1 MDKFDRIYDL
11 HRIFS
16 GRRTVIAL
24 EDLKDKLGGCSRST
38 VMRLIALLRDRLG
51 APVAFDRD
59 LDGYRYESAPDG
71 RAFELP
77 GLWFNAQ
84 ELQALLVFHR
94 FLEGLEPGLLAE
106 HLAPLSKRFAEL
118 LEHKRLGL
126 SEAAHRIRILGM
138 AARTV
143 GESFRVLASA
153 TLQRRRLRLKY
164 HSRSKDEIT
173 DRVVSPQRLTR
184 YRDNWY
190 LDARDH
196 LRRALRSFSVDR
208 IEDAAEL
215 EERAEDVPDA
225 ILDEYFATSY
235 GILSGK
241 PTKTAV
247 LRFSSTRARWVADER
262 WHPRQIGQFLTDGR
276 YELRIPYRDA
286 RELVM
291 DVLRHGAEVEVVAPE
306 GLRQAVTGEL
316 ARALAQYGA
325 DGAPR

>member
-24 EDLKDKLGGCSRST
+24 EDLKDRLRCSRST

-51 APVAFDRD
+51 APVMFDRD
-59 LDGYRYESAPDG
+59 LDGYRYEPTPDG
-71 RAFELP
+71 RAYELP

-94 FLEGLEPGLLAE
+94 FLEGLESGLLAE
-106 HLAPLSKRFAEL
+106 HLAPLSKRLAEL
-118 LEHKRLGL
+118 LQHKRLGL

-138 AARTV
+138 AARPV
-143 GESFRVLASA
+143 GEWFRVLASA
-153 TLQRRRLRLKY
+153 TLQRRHLRLTY
-164 HSRSKDEIT
+164 RSRSKDEVT
-173 DRVVSPQRLTR
+173 HRVVSPQRLTH

-196 LRRALRSFSVDR
+196 LRKALRSFSVDR

-215 EERAEDVPDA
+215 EERAEDVPDVE
-225 ILDEYFATSY
+225 LDQHFASSY
-235 GILSGK
+235 GIFSGK
-241 PTKTAV
+241 ANKTAI
-247 LRFSSTRARWVADER
+247 LRFSPARARWIADER
-262 WHPRQIGQFLTDGR
+262 WHPRQVGQFLTDGR

-291 DVLRHGAEVEVVAPE
+291 DILRHGAEVEVAGPE
-306 GLRQAVTGEL
+306 GLRQTLTGEL
-316 ARALAQYGA
+316 ARAWAQYRA